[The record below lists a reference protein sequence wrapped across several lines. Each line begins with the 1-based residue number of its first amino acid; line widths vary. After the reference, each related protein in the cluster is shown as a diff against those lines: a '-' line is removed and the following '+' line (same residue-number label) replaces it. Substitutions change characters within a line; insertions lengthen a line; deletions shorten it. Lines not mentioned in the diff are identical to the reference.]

1 MFHICLQRFD
11 VTFLGKNFLES
22 TGPKSLSKMVFGN
35 MLSKKREWQIV
46 KKKNAG
52 KRWSENMA
60 AHRNFPLKQIV

>member
-1 MFHICLQRFD
+1 
-11 VTFLGKNFLES
+11 
-22 TGPKSLSKMVFGN
+22 MVFGN